1 MTSLEFDAS
10 DIAGALATYGAA
22 KTSDIPTVQD
32 IQNGLATSSA
42 LEALETHGDTA
53 WATITGYAKPG
64 DAMSL
69 TAEDDA
75 AKTQVDVGAS
85 LTAYGAAKTSDI
97 PSVAAVQ
104 AGLATDAGLAAM
116 QTHGDTTW
124 AKTPAADIAESVLVA
139 DVSTAAVTA
148 TPDSLAGVILAMFHS
163 TIGTDGTWTIYKGDD
178 TTPFAVKTVLPSAN
192 ATPIVGVANSEG

>member
-1 MTSLEFDAS
+1 MNKGKQNLFQFLLVDTFGYGRTGLLPMVKISKDGGAFAVTTNTATQVSAADAPGLYQVVLT
-10 DIAGALATYGAA
+10 DTECACDVLAIAITLSNGDMPAVLVQIELSTVP
-22 KTSDIPTVQD
+22 PTVEH
-32 IQNGLATSSA
+32 IQSGLATSSA
-42 LEALETHGDTA
+42 
-53 WATITGYAKPG
+53 
-64 DAMSL
+64 
-69 TAEDDA
+69 
-75 AKTQVDVGAS
+75 
-85 LTAYGAAKTSDI
+85 
-97 PSVAAVQ
+97 
-104 AGLATDAGLAAM
+104 LAAM